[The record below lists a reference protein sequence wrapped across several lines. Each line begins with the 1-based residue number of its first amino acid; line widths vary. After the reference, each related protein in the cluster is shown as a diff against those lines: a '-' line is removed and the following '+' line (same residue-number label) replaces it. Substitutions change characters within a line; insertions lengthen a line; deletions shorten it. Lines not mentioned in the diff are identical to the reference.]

1 MDTHTRQ
8 PEDFFYCR
16 YNQNVNRPH
25 IGAVAQN
32 ILRFDEQPDNRN
44 QVLYAP
50 NNRGAGRG
58 AA

>member
-1 MDTHTRQ
+1 MRQ

-16 YNQNVNRPH
+16 YNQNINHQH

-32 ILRFDEQPDNRN
+32 ILHFGKQSDNRN
-44 QVLYAP
+44 QDLYAP
-50 NNRGAGRG
+50 NNRGAGQG